1 MDHKEE
7 SIMKMSFVLAV
18 LLLFGALG
26 CVSCS
31 SNPEESVPAGRLVIF
46 HTGSLSVPFAAVEK
60 EFEARH
66 PQIYLVLEAGGS
78 TEMVRM
84 ISEKGKAADILAS
97 ADFSVIDKNLIPD
110 QASCNIRFAGNQL
123 VLCYTD
129 KSKFAD
135 EVNAGN
141 WYEILQR
148 PEVVWGHSDPE
159 LGPAG
164 YRSLMVLQLAEKFHD
179 KPGLYQQLLAN
190 RPLENVRTRAE
201 ELISLLQ
208 GGKMDYAWEYRSIAV
223 QNGLRFV
230 TLDDHINLGNYHMD
244 DYYGQAVVQ
253 VTGAEPG
260 TTIERK
266 GQAIT
271 YGVTL
276 IDAAPNKAA
285 AEAFLAYLFDAEGG
299 QRILAEQGQPPFPKA
314 WVPNREM
321 KDRLPASLQ
330 KLVTVRN

>member
-1 MDHKEE
+1 
-7 SIMKMSFVLAV
+7 MKMSFVLAV

-26 CVSCS
+26 CVSCN
-31 SNPEESVPAGRLVIF
+31 SNPEEPTPAGRLVIF
-46 HTGSLSVPFAAVEK
+46 HAASLSVPFAAVEK
-60 EFEARH
+60 EFKAGH
-66 PQIYLVLEAGGS
+66 PQIYLVLESGGT
-78 TEMVRM
+78 TEMARM
-84 ISEKGKAADILAS
+84 ISETGKAADILAS
-97 ADFSVIDKNLIPD
+97 ADFAVIDKNLIPD

-148 PEVVWGHSDPE
+148 PEVAWGHSDPD
-159 LGPAG
+159 LYTSG

-190 RPLENVRTRAE
+190 RPRENVRPKEE

-208 GGKMDYAWEYRSIAV
+208 GGKMDYAWEYRSVAV
-223 QNGLRFV
+223 QNGLKFV
-230 TLDDHINLGNYHMD
+230 TLDDHINLSNYQMD
-244 DYYGQAVVQ
+244 DFYGQAVVK
-253 VTGAEPG
+253 VAGTEPG

-266 GQAIT
+266 GQSIT

-285 AEAFLAYLFDAEGG
+285 AEAFLAYLLDVEGG
-299 QRILAEQGQPPFPKA
+299 QRILAEQGQLPCRQA
-314 WVPNREM
+314 WVPSREM